1 MKRYISAILLL
12 GVVLLLT
19 QCSIFTKT
27 LNYRVDGSSS
37 SIVVL
42 YQAKDTG
49 LSEVTAQAPWSSGD
63 IILWSNETPFVAF
76 IQVQNNHSVNTVTV
90 YITEDEENAITPFQ
104 VGPGQTGTGYVIIY

>member
-1 MKRYISAILLL
+1 
-12 GVVLLLT
+12 
-19 QCSIFTKT
+19 
-27 LNYRVDGSSS
+27 VDGSSS

-63 IILWSNETPFVAF
+63 ITLWSNETPFVAF
-76 IQVQNNHSVNTVTV
+76 IQVKNNDSVNTVTV
-90 YITEDEENAITPFQ
+90 YITEDEENAINPFQ